1 MKSLPPTWQVPPPA
15 RAGGRR
21 MLAAVI
27 RSRRVSEAPE
37 RRDGAFG
44 AVPPGGPDQNAISE
58 NVLPS
63 TKAASP
69 LFQTLTATWPSSILE
84 AAVTAFAPVLELIAT
99 PEPMPARV
107 TV

>member
-1 MKSLPPTWQVPPPA
+1 
-15 RAGGRR
+15 

-58 NVLPS
+58 NGLPS

-69 LFQTLTATWPSSILE
+69 LWTSVSFIVASAAGSGAEAPSRLTRPHIPHMRASLE
-84 AAVTAFAPVLELIAT
+84 SGRDHSRGLTRLRE
-99 PEPMPARV
+99 
-107 TV
+107 